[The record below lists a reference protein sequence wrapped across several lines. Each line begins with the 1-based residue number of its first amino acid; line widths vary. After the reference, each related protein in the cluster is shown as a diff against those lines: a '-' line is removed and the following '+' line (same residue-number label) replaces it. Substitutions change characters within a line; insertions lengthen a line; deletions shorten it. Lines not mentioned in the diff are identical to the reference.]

1 MRGLA
6 GMYIH
11 VQLVTVQTENQCQ
24 NEQDFVASKKNEKLN
39 ASVNKLETQQNLY

>member
-24 NEQDFVASKKNEKLN
+24 NEQDFVATKKNERVN
-39 ASVNKLETQQNLY
+39 SSVIKLETQPNLY